1 MHLVDFVLT
10 LTALNGIWNY
20 NFIFQ
25 QNNILGNLLTTLS
38 ICSLIYVV
46 MRNKHVSSLT
56 EDYKIE
62 RED

>member
-25 QNNILGNLLTTLS
+25 QNNILGNLLATLS
-38 ICSLIYVV
+38 ICSLVYIA
-46 MRNKHVSSLT
+46 MKNKYVSSLA

-62 RED
+62 RE